1 MANQTKPAPRVLL
14 TDYAWSDL
22 DLERTT
28 LGTIDAEL
36 VVAHQQDEATLAELA
51 NDVDAIM
58 TCWAKVTRAV
68 IDATTNCQIVA
79 RLGIG
84 LDNIDVARCT
94 ERGIVVTNV
103 PAYCVREVAEHAIA
117 LMFALAR
124 NIAQFHQETK
134 RGVYDLQSAP
144 PIRRIA
150 GQTFG
155 IVGLGQIGREVARLA
170 AANGLRV
177 IATTRTVPDDL
188 GDIAIVP
195 LGELLRESDFV
206 SLHLP
211 LTAETKH
218 LIDAAAL
225 EHMKPTAFLI
235 NTARGGLV
243 DHEALADAL
252 QRQAI
257 AGAALDVQDPEPPD
271 LSEPP
276 YGDSRVIVTPH
287 AAFVSIESVE
297 DLRRRATQQV
307 VDRLSGVLPQH
318 VINPSVLE

>member
-1 MANQTKPAPRVLL
+1 MTNPTKPAPRVLL

-22 DLERTT
+22 EIERSI
-28 LGTIDAEL
+28 LNEIDTEL
-36 VVAHQQDEATLAELA
+36 VVAERQDEATLTELA
-51 NDVDAIM
+51 NDADAIM
-58 TCWAKVTRAV
+58 TCWAKVTRPV
-68 IDATTNCQIVA
+68 IDAASQCQIVA

-94 ERGIVVTNV
+94 ERGIMVTNV
-103 PAYCVREVAEHAIA
+103 PDYCVREVAEHSIA

-134 RGVYDLQSAP
+134 RGVYDLPSAP

-150 GQTFG
+150 GQTLG
-155 IVGLGQIGREVARLA
+155 IVGLGQIGRELARLA

-177 IATTRTVPDDL
+177 IATTRNVPEEPDDV
-188 GDIAIVP
+188 AIVT
-195 LGELLRESDFV
+195 LDELLRESDFV

-211 LTAETKH
+211 LTADTQH

-225 EHMKPTAFLI
+225 ERMKPTAFLI

-243 DHEALADAL
+243 DHSDLAGAL
-252 QRQAI
+252 QRKVI

-271 LSEPP
+271 LSQLP
-276 YGDSRVIVTPH
+276 YSDSLVIVTPH

-307 VDRLSGVLPQH
+307 VDRLSGVLPRH